1 MSDNHFYFFMKKTMI
16 SLLAAALVTP
26 CLAESVPALLIRT
39 EAAEQTIALVEISKV
54 NYTETE
60 MLVSMRDGGV
70 CAFVIDEITAMKFTE
85 MEVETTAVDGAPE
98 AGAKASE
105 GIFRL
110 DGTRAKEGD
119 GKHEILIIKADKD
132 TRKVMK

>member
-1 MSDNHFYFFMKKTMI
+1 MRDNHFCFFMKKTMI
-16 SLLAAALVTP
+16 SLLATALVTP

-70 CAFVIDEITAMKFTE
+70 CAFVIDEITAMKFTQ
-85 MEVETTAVDGAPE
+85 MEVETTAVDEAPGAD
-98 AGAKASE
+98 AKAPV

-110 DGTRAKEGD
+110 DGTRAMAGD
-119 GKHEILIIKADKD
+119 GKHEILIMKADKD
-132 TRKVMK
+132 TRKVIK